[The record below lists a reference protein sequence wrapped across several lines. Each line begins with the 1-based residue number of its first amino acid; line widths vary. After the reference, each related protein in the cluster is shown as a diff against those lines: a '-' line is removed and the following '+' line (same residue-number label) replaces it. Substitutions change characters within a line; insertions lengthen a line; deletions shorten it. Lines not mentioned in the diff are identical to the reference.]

1 MKQRFLVLLLG
12 VGLIVVLVILNALTY
27 VQKQAETD
35 SEFNPNRSTYN
46 PAATGTQGLYTLLLE
61 TGRNPVRWQVPPEGL
76 TTARTKPDVFVM
88 IGAFRRP
95 VIEED
100 SSATLSW
107 VSQGGRLVL
116 IDRNPPE
123 ELSTSTANWKIEVSS
138 DPAAQLLSVDPSD
151 QNAMTSNTPAA
162 KPIQPSVFTAQVN
175 AVQPSIFAGWV
186 SFERYSD
193 HVHQSPVNA
202 APPPASTRLF
212 QQNGPFT
219 LPAPTPNEFE
229 PIKTEET
236 YEPGES
242 GPVVYIAGREKN
254 LLVDVPYGA
263 GRIVYLSD
271 PYIVSNGG
279 ISIVDNAQ
287 LALNI
292 VAAPGGTV
300 AFDEYHQGY
309 GTNANRLFQYF
320 EGTPVI
326 AIFVQCA
333 LLIAL
338 VFVSQS
344 RRFARA
350 LPEQEP
356 DRLSKLEYISA
367 MAELQQR
374 TRAYDLAIE
383 NIYADFRRRV
393 TRLFGLDNITSK
405 RRDIA
410 EAIAERA
417 SMDAFDVYQTMSKC
431 EAIIQG
437 EPTKSGETVELAA
450 HLREIEEKLGIKRTP
465 RGRDRR

>member
-12 VGLIVVLVILNALTY
+12 IGLIGVLVILNALTY
-27 VQKQAETD
+27 VQKQTETD

-46 PAATGTQGLYTLLLE
+46 SAATGTQGLYTLLLE
-61 TGRNPVRWQVPPEGL
+61 TGRNPVRWQDSPEGL
-76 TTARTKPDVFVM
+76 TTARKRPDVFVM
-88 IGAFRRP
+88 TGTFRRP
-95 VIEED
+95 VTEED
-100 SSATLSW
+100 SSAVLRW

-116 IDRNPPE
+116 IDRNPPK
-123 ELSTSTANWKIEVSS
+123 ELCTSTANWKIEVSS

-151 QNAMTSNTPAA
+151 QNAMTSNMPAA
-162 KPIQPSVFTAQVN
+162 KPVQPSIFTAQIN
-175 AVQPSIFAGWV
+175 AVQPSMFAGWV
-186 SFERYSD
+186 SFERYSEE
-193 HVHQSPVNA
+193 VYRGYRNS

-212 QQNGPFT
+212 QQNGPYT
-219 LPAPTPNEFE
+219 LPAPTPDELETNE
-229 PIKTEET
+229 TEET
-236 YEPGES
+236 YEPDES
-242 GPVVYIAGREKN
+242 GPVVHIAGREKN

-263 GRIVYLSD
+263 GRIVYLTD

-292 VAAPGGTV
+292 VATPGGTI

-326 AIFVQCA
+326 AIFIQCS

-338 VFVSQS
+338 VFISQS

-350 LPEQEP
+350 LPGQEP
-356 DRLSKLEYISA
+356 DRLSKLEYVSA

-383 NIYADFRRRV
+383 NIYAEFRRRV
-393 TRLFGLDNITSK
+393 TRVLGLDNINSK

-410 EAIAERA
+410 EAIAERT
-417 SMDAFDVYQTMSKC
+417 SMDAFEVYQTMSKC

-450 HLREIEEKLGIKRTP
+450 QLRDIEEKLGIKRTP
-465 RGRDRR
+465 RGRTGR